1 VCVAVTVLSE
11 LGQYRPGH
19 TRSRGWRPVVAV
31 TEGGWQAAGG
41 EKAALMLRS
50 INSAEMQS

>member
-1 VCVAVTVLSE
+1 VTVLSE

-31 TEGGWQAAGG
+31 TEGGCQAAGG